1 MATNPATNAPATENV
16 IMGLPPSGL
25 HSRRG
30 TLPRPGSFHVVWP
43 GCPRAGI
50 PRTGYRVATGVSP
63 NQSAPETNT
72 TEQFRRQVVPELPVL
87 LRVARRMTGADR
99 PHLQAFVDELVE
111 PQA

>member
-1 MATNPATNAPATENV
+1 
-16 IMGLPPSGL
+16 
-25 HSRRG
+25 
-30 TLPRPGSFHVVWP
+30 
-43 GCPRAGI
+43 
-50 PRTGYRVATGVSP
+50 VSP